1 VPELAVARLL
11 AAASRAGM
19 VAGAVACWGRRDE
32 PMLASA
38 GQAVLRPAALS
49 LTEDTW
55 FDLASLTKPLVTT
68 TLALLGF
75 RSGALT
81 PTTTVGEVL
90 DETRGSAVGGL
101 ELGRLLTHTAGLP
114 AWLPLYCLTEG
125 DPRRTPAC
133 LARLELAAQPGKRV
147 IYSCIGFIITGLML
161 ERAAAVGL
169 AELAGRHILRPL
181 GLEEHLAFNPDPARR
196 HLAGHAA
203 APASEQRLVR
213 ERGLDP
219 RWIPATGE
227 GRPDDGNARFL
238 GGAAGN
244 AGLFGTAHGV
254 WRLAAEYLEGGGRLL
269 KPEEAAAATA
279 SLTPGLGQER
289 GLGWQLAAT
298 AGCSAGPALAPTAFG
313 HSGFT
318 GVSLWAEGVNRARFV
333 LLANRVH
340 PGHRAIELHPLRR
353 RFHRLAA
360 GS

>member
-1 VPELAVARLL
+1 VSERAVARLL
-11 AAASRAGM
+11 AAAHRAGM

-32 PMLASA
+32 PVLASA
-38 GQAVLRPAALS
+38 GHAALRPAVRPLAD
-49 LTEDTW
+49 DTW

-75 RSGALT
+75 RSGALA

-90 DETRGSAVGGL
+90 DETRGSAVGAL
-101 ELGRLLTHTAGLP
+101 QLGRLLTHTAGLP
-114 AWLPLYCLTEG
+114 AWLPLYCLAEG
-125 DPRRTPAC
+125 DPRRLPSR
-133 LARLELAAQPGKRV
+133 LARIELAARPGERV
-147 IYSCIGFIITGLML
+147 IYSCVGFILVGLML

-169 AELAGRHILRPL
+169 AQLALRQVLRPI
-181 GLEEHLAFNPDPARR
+181 GLEEELAFNPDPARR
-196 HLAGHAA
+196 RLAGRAA
-203 APASEQRLVR
+203 TPASEQRLVR

-219 RWIPATGE
+219 RWIPAVGE

-244 AGLFGTAHGV
+244 AGLFGTARGV
-254 WRLAAEYLEGGGRLL
+254 WRLAAEYLEGGGHLL
-269 KPEEAAAATA
+269 TPEEAASATA
-279 SLTPGLGQER
+279 SLTPGLGHER

-298 AGCSAGPALAPTAFG
+298 PRCSAGPALAPTAFG

-318 GVSLWAEGVNRARFV
+318 GVSLWADGASRARFV

-340 PGHRAIELHPLRR
+340 PAHRAIDLHPLRR

-360 GS
+360 AS

>member
-1 VPELAVARLL
+1 MPELAVARLL
-11 AAASRAGM
+11 VAANRAGM
-19 VAGAVACWGRRDE
+19 IAGAVACWGRRDE
-32 PMLASA
+32 PMVASA
-38 GQAVLRPAALS
+38 GHAVLRPAARP
-49 LTEDTW
+49 LTVDTW

-68 TLALLGF
+68 TLALLAF
-75 RSGALT
+75 RSGVLT
-81 PTTTVGEVL
+81 PTTTVGEVM

-114 AWLPLYCLTEG
+114 AWLPLYCLAEG
-125 DPRRTPAC
+125 DPRRLPAC
-133 LARLELAAQPGKRV
+133 LARLELAARPGARV
-147 IYSCIGFIITGLML
+147 IYSCVGFIITGLML
-161 ERAAAVGL
+161 ERAAAAGL
-169 AELAGRHILRPL
+169 AELAGGHILRPL
-181 GLEEHLAFNPDPARR
+181 GLEEDLAFNPDPARR
-196 HLAGHAA
+196 RLAGHAA

-213 ERGLDP
+213 EHGFDP
-219 RWIPATGE
+219 RWIPTTGE

-254 WRLAAEYLEGGGRLL
+254 WRLAAEYLEGGGTLL
-269 KPEEAAAATA
+269 RPEEAATATA

-318 GVSLWAEGVNRARFV
+318 GVSLWAEGASRARFV
-333 LLANRVH
+333 LLANRIH